1 MFWSSDQPQSSSSES
16 NEQQEPFPGTQCGQ
30 QNSAQKVVDSVNY
43 LSETVTNI
51 SAKPS
56 KMIGSWVADQINPSY
71 WVPNA
76 RIQHCGK
83 CEKEFES
90 IENQPEY
97 LSNFCASIK
106 IVFLID
112 LIRSEEQNKSKSS

>member
-1 MFWSSDQPQSSSSES
+1 MFLSSDQPQSSSLSES
-16 NEQQEPFPGTQCGQ
+16 NKQQEPFPGTQCGQ

-83 CEKEFES
+83 CEKEFEPL
-90 IENQPEY
+90 EKKHHWY
-97 LSNFCASIK
+97 
-106 IVFLID
+106 VLIQMV
-112 LIRSEEQNKSKSS
+112 IYI